1 MIYGLKVLLRF
12 CECNCLLG
20 IGIPP
25 VLKGNDYRNRVT
37 LSGKIVKKNGP
48 LCTSNFYVLILVEGV
63 KKENCYEYMY
73 DM

>member
-1 MIYGLKVLLRF
+1 MQLSLEQRNTSCIEGKRLEKPCHLL
-12 CECNCLLG
+12 
-20 IGIPP
+20 
-25 VLKGNDYRNRVT
+25 V
-37 LSGKIVKKNGP
+37 KIVKKNGP